1 MIMRKRIAI
10 TTPLLLLATSFC
22 HARSLTESEANTII
36 VILLS
41 VVLLLVVLGI
51 FSLRYNRIISRRNE
65 QLLRILNALDD
76 YRTIVANGALSFDE
90 QEDVLKIQQ
99 PKSKAA
105 NEAQVN
111 GSQAF
116 YVKMDARINK
126 EKPFTDPAFNQQ
138 ALAEFMGV
146 SLEDFC
152 MLVPRYTDP
161 RRTADYINSLR
172 AEYAAKLL
180 MEHTDDSMD
189 DIAGKCGFKDTAAF
203 ISAFKFSFGI
213 TPTDYLNT
221 LSRMFKNK
229 V

>member
-126 EKPFTDPAFNQQ
+126 EKPFTDPGVGRVHGSQSGRFLLACAALYRPQENGRLHQLPTCGVRCQ
-138 ALAEFMGV
+138 AAHGTHGRLDGRHCRQV
-146 SLEDFC
+146 RLQGHSSLHQR
-152 MLVPRYTDP
+152 L
-161 RRTADYINSLR
+161 
-172 AEYAAKLL
+172 
-180 MEHTDDSMD
+180 
-189 DIAGKCGFKDTAAF
+189 
-203 ISAFKFSFGI
+203 
-213 TPTDYLNT
+213 
-221 LSRMFKNK
+221 
-229 V
+229 